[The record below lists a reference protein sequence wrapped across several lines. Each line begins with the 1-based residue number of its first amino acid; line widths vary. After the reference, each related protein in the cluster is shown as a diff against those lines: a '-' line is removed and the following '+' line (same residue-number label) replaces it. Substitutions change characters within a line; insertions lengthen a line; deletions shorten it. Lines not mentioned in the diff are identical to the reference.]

1 MASPTYK
8 TIVQDVEHY
17 TDSYFRFRVDR
28 PEGFNFISGQF
39 VMIGLM
45 IDEKSI
51 MRAYSI
57 ASADWDEEF
66 EFYSIIIPD
75 GQLTSR
81 LKDIQ
86 KGDEIYLGA
95 KAVGTL
101 TLRGL
106 LPAGKRLFMLSTGTG
121 FAPFASLIRDEE
133 VYNSFDEVY
142 VTQTCRGV
150 KDLTY
155 AQNCIDNAKECP
167 LVGDDASE
175 KLHFYGSVTR
185 EPYQYQGRIT
195 NLIEN
200 GKLFQDLDI
209 SSLDPETDRIMIC
222 GSLEMLH
229 DLQVILDAKGFKRGS
244 NARPG
249 QYVWERAFTG

>member
-1 MASPTYK
+1 MASPAYH

-17 TDSYFRFRVDR
+17 TDSYFRFRVQR
-28 PEGFNFISGQF
+28 PEGFQFVSGQF
-39 VMIGLM
+39 VMIGL
-45 IDEKSI
+45 IVDEKPI

-75 GQLTSR
+75 GKLTSR
-81 LKDIQ
+81 LKNIK
-86 KGDEIYLGA
+86 KGDSIVLGA

-106 LPAGKRLFMLSTGTG
+106 LSKGKRLFMLSTGTG

-133 VYNSFDEVY
+133 VYEDFDEVY

-150 KDLTY
+150 KDLSY
-155 AQNCIDNAKECP
+155 AIQCIEEAKKCP
-167 LVGDDASE
+167 LVGEDAAE

-185 EPYQYQGRIT
+185 EPYKTQGRIT
-195 NLIEN
+195 TLIEN
-200 GKLFQDLDI
+200 GQIFTDLGI
-209 SSLDPETDRIMIC
+209 PSFDPETDRVMIC

-229 DLQVILDAKGFKRGS
+229 DLQTILEDVGFNRGS
-244 NARPG
+244 NSRPG
-249 QYVWERAFTG
+249 NYVWERAFTG